1 MESEQIRLSS
11 VPYELAQLGHNVSY
25 QRLWRAATEGR
36 IPTTRRGTHWLVDR
50 ADLTVIAEAFAPKGG
65 AK

>member
-11 VPYELAQLGHNVSY
+11 VPYELAQLGYNVSY

-50 ADLTVIAEAFAPKGG
+50 ADLPAVAEAFASKGG